1 MNFKPGIQ
9 WSAASIVDI
18 SGGIGYR
25 FNPKWR
31 LELYYLAEQS
41 QAFSEEG
48 FKVNSHIIQVS
59 LRTYFFKDS

>member
-1 MNFKPGIQ
+1 M
-9 WSAASIVDI
+9 
-18 SGGIGYR
+18 GIGYR
-25 FNPKWR
+25 FNLNWR

-59 LRTYFFKDS
+59 LRTYIFKDS